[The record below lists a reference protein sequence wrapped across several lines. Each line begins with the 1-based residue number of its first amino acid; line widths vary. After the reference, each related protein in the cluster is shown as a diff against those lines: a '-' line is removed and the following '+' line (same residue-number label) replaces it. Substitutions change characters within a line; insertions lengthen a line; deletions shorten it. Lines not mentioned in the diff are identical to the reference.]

1 MSIIPDCP
9 CGLSG
14 FFATTHLNYR
24 AVLKIKKSL
33 HINPHRNHRHA
44 GHCGFIENMDKHSK
58 KAFSDEPAA
67 ALRKW
72 KAAMARFDAAA
83 PDEAKIVALEVE
95 AARRRYIFLLEQRRA
110 EQ

>member
-1 MSIIPDCP
+1 
-9 CGLSG
+9 
-14 FFATTHLNYR
+14 
-24 AVLKIKKSL
+24 
-33 HINPHRNHRHA
+33 
-44 GHCGFIENMDKHSK
+44 MDKHSK

-95 AARRRYIFLLEQRRA
+95 AARRRYIFLLEQWRA

>member
-1 MSIIPDCP
+1 
-9 CGLSG
+9 
-14 FFATTHLNYR
+14 
-24 AVLKIKKSL
+24 
-33 HINPHRNHRHA
+33 
-44 GHCGFIENMDKHSK
+44 MDKHSK

-95 AARRRYIFLLEQRRA
+95 AARYIFLLEQRRA

>member
-1 MSIIPDCP
+1 MLFISFDK
-9 CGLSG
+9 
-14 FFATTHLNYR
+14 HR
-24 AVLKIKKSL
+24 EVLY
-33 HINPHRNHRHA
+33 
-44 GHCGFIENMDKHSK
+44 NMDKHSK

>member
-1 MSIIPDCP
+1 
-9 CGLSG
+9 
-14 FFATTHLNYR
+14 
-24 AVLKIKKSL
+24 
-33 HINPHRNHRHA
+33 
-44 GHCGFIENMDKHSK
+44 MDKHSK
-58 KAFSDEPAA
+58 KAFSYEPAA

>member
-1 MSIIPDCP
+1 
-9 CGLSG
+9 
-14 FFATTHLNYR
+14 
-24 AVLKIKKSL
+24 
-33 HINPHRNHRHA
+33 
-44 GHCGFIENMDKHSK
+44 MDKHSK

-83 PDEAKIVALEVE
+83 PDEAKIVALE

>member
-1 MSIIPDCP
+1 
-9 CGLSG
+9 
-14 FFATTHLNYR
+14 
-24 AVLKIKKSL
+24 
-33 HINPHRNHRHA
+33 
-44 GHCGFIENMDKHSK
+44 MDKHSK

-95 AARRRYIFLLEQRRA
+95 AA
-110 EQ
+110 

>member
-1 MSIIPDCP
+1 
-9 CGLSG
+9 
-14 FFATTHLNYR
+14 
-24 AVLKIKKSL
+24 
-33 HINPHRNHRHA
+33 
-44 GHCGFIENMDKHSK
+44 MDKHSK

-95 AARRRYIFLLEQRRA
+95 AARRRYIFLRA
-110 EQ
+110 